1 MGRTLQTANQIIIEE
16 QSAFTAF
23 RRALRRE
30 DQRHFD
36 TLFASAR
43 KHTAAISQAAHALP
57 LEAILLAMLV
67 EQAREIEALKKM
79 LYE

>member
-16 QSAFTAF
+16 QNTFAAF

-36 TLFASAR
+36 TLFANAR
-43 KHTAAISQAAHALP
+43 KHTAAISQATHALP
-57 LEAILLAMLV
+57 LESILLAMLV
-67 EQAREIEALKKM
+67 EQAKELEALKRE
-79 LYE
+79 LCE

>member
-16 QSAFTAF
+16 QNAFAAF
-23 RRALRRE
+23 RRTLRRE

-67 EQAREIEALKKM
+67 EQAKEIDALKAG
-79 LYE
+79 LHE